1 MNPTLIAIEL
11 SHRNFLQT
19 CFVSV
24 DKLKQSTVANLISSL
39 LLFFI
44 IYCPFSMILIWFC
57 ISQYCTVLMLNY
69 VFTNPGL
76 FTDWFLFT
84 NLPGQKDGARIWSTF
99 LHEYCLLPPLSL
111 RALITGFSSLY
122 TWLLSHP
129 NLSMAKSLTPTK
141 LGTAQEN
148 ISSVVSTAGL
158 R

>member
-1 MNPTLIAIEL
+1 MRIFLTQTGKEEFSPSDPTLIAIEL

-99 LHEYCLLPPLSL
+99 LHEYPFFASVGL
-111 RALITGFSSLY
+111 AK
-122 TWLLSHP
+122 TWRC
-129 NLSMAKSLTPTK
+129 ACFV
-141 LGTAQEN
+141 
-148 ISSVVSTAGL
+148 I
-158 R
+158 